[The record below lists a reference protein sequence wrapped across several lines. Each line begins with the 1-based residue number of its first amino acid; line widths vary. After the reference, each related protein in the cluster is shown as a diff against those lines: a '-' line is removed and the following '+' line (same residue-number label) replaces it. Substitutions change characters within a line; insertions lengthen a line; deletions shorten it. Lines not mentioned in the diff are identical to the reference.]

1 MSDTYRSP
9 FEDRRTMPPEMGE
22 QLALWR
28 ERAELSLRGLGRRTG
43 VDFSYLSKIEAGK
56 RCPSAA
62 VAQALARALGLS
74 EEETKLLEGS
84 AVPDHGRSYPKHP
97 TAA

>member
-1 MSDTYRSP
+1 MTIRD
-9 FEDRRTMPPEMGE
+9 FEQRRAWPPEMGE

-62 VAQALARALGLS
+62 VARVLAAALGLD
-74 EEETKLLEGS
+74 EDEAKLLEGS
-84 AVPDHGRSYPKHP
+84 AVPDHGRSFAKR
-97 TAA
+97 AAI